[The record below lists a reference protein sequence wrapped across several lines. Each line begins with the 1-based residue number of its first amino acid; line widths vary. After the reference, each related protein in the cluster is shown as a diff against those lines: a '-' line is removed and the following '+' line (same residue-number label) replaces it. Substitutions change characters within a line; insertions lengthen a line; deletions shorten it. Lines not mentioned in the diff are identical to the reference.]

1 MTTEEITPQ
10 IQKQLN
16 FSALLLKKHAHE
28 VDLESWFG
36 FDVHNE
42 WHVKA
47 AKRLLKYYGIH
58 SGLDLRGKLFEY
70 ENGIIASTTF
80 EKLAASLRLDTT
92 SSFEAKY
99 KSLDNVIQEHQYTL
113 AWKYRFSLKDQK
125 LKGYEMAKYVFLMRL
140 GGILNYMEL
149 EEITLRLTEAEALLK
164 NTFTSWGEF
173 HRNVCI
179 GDEFINGSG
188 EQDRSSFPGILT
200 LWECY
205 QRMHITYS
213 TWFKEW

>member
-1 MTTEEITPQ
+1 MTSEQITPQ

-16 FSALLLKKHAHE
+16 FSALLLKKHSNE
-28 VDLESWFG
+28 VDLQSWFG
-36 FDVHNE
+36 FNLINE
-42 WHVKA
+42 WHIKM

-58 SGLDLRGKLFEY
+58 SGLHLRTRLFQY
-70 ENGIIASTTF
+70 ESGLMASASF

-92 SSFEAKY
+92 ATFEAKY
-99 KSLDNVIQEHQYTL
+99 SALENVMTKHNYKL

-125 LKGYEMAKYVFLMRL
+125 LKGYELAHYVFLMRL
-140 GGILNYMEL
+140 GGILSYIEL
-149 EEITLRLTEAEALLK
+149 EEITLRLEEVEQLLK
-164 NTFTSWGEF
+164 TTFSSWGAF

-179 GDEFINGSG
+179 GDEFINGVG
-188 EQDRSSFPGILT
+188 EQDLSSYPGILT

-205 QRMHITYS
+205 QRMQIDNP

>member
-1 MTTEEITPQ
+1 MNTEEITPQ

-16 FSALLLKKHAHE
+16 FSALLLKKHSNE

-36 FDVHNE
+36 FNLINE
-42 WHVKA
+42 WHIKS

-58 SGLDLRGKLFEY
+58 SGLHLRSALFEY
-70 ENGIIASTTF
+70 ETGMRVSAPF

-92 SSFEAKY
+92 SSFETKY
-99 KSLDNVIQEHQYTL
+99 NALNNVTQEHQYTL

-125 LKGYEMAKYVFLMRL
+125 LKGYELAKYVFLMRL
-140 GGILNYMEL
+140 GGILNYMEF
-149 EEITLRLTEAEALLK
+149 EEINLRLSDVEALLK
-164 NTFTSWGEF
+164 NTFDSWGAF

-179 GDEFINGSG
+179 GDEFMNGRG
-188 EQDRSSFPGILT
+188 EQDLSSYPGILT

-205 QRMHITYS
+205 QRMQINYTH
-213 TWFKEW
+213 WFKEW